1 MPMIFYPEYFP
12 PTPPPRK
19 PTAAELSARL
29 LDAIGDKDID
39 AARKIFETAFW
50 EKIELK
56 PDGYHLLQAAI
67 RGDRQMVNLLTSY
80 DATWTA
86 GETKQARQMVS
97 DVNWAHIEGPLRN
110 AGIRTQ
116 FSAAERHDRDMG
128 VAIRWAHRAATEAK
142 LRGLPDAESHLRELN
157 SLMTTTLIHYVQTGQ
172 MDKAKDILQY
182 RAANLGDGSAR
193 NPLDISSEF
202 RLMQRMYPISRSRGG
217 LGFIDK
223 LTEAGINVKP
233 VRLTSMDMFLSTEL
247 VVELDR
253 RKLLA
258 GAEHDARRD
267 ILSQLVSIEQVIKL
281 GDRLHDLGAHYIAM
295 RREDLLKAA
304 RILFTK
310 EPATARDAD
319 SFIYLRQAAAK
330 RTPAALAIAENEL
343 MAMGFFDSPA
353 WTAERLRKL
362 AQGAAVDFSLTKAF
376 NTRAAHKEMSETT
389 LPKLLV
395 PKKFGLVL
403 EAMGPFGW
411 KPSAMDTVK
420 ILDYLH
426 DQTLRGMTDDAHL
439 ALKTLISAKAD
450 FSLTDPNRYLGKRD
464 PGLAKALLDAGVVKP
479 EHFDLEKVYDRSG
492 EFSISSHS
500 TDKKPPYPEFLCQL
514 ILEVVDPDRY
524 IPYRQATERNYQRL
538 FISEWLV
545 NIEPKIRAR
554 IGNPP
559 PPPRP
564 RGTSSTGPR

>member
-362 AQGAAVDFSLTKAF
+362 AQGAGEDFSLSKAF

-411 KPSAMDTVK
+411 KPSAMDTRR
-420 ILDYLH
+420 ILDYLN
-426 DQTLRGMTDDAHL
+426 DQTQRGMTDEARA
-439 ALKTLISAKAD
+439 ALKALISAKAD

-479 EHFDLEKVYDRSG
+479 EHFDLEKVYDRTG
-492 EFSISSHS
+492 EFSIRPSAE
-500 TDKKPPYPEFLCQL
+500 KKAYPEFLCQL
-514 ILEVVDPDRY
+514 ILEVVDPERY
-524 IPYRQATERNYQRL
+524 IPHRQADDRNYQRL
-538 FISEWLV
+538 FISEWHL

-554 IGNPP
+554 IGNR

-564 RGTSSTGPR
+564 SGTSSTGPR